1 MTDWALDA
9 PQWLWGLPLT
19 LLPLWRLPLRPEP
32 WPWLAL
38 LPVDAA
44 SRAVDLSLRLAGAG
58 AILALLLGSAGLHRR
73 EYTVERTGYGAHMV
87 LLLDRSRSMDDSFAG
102 RTSGGGEESKSAAA
116 ERLLSGFVSGGRN
129 DRVGVAAF
137 STSPLFVLPLT
148 DNRQAVLAAVHAMKL
163 PGLAQTHVSKG
174 LAMALSYFG
183 DEPPAGSRIILL
195 VSDGAAE
202 VDPDSELKLRRWFKE
217 KGVRLYWIFLR
228 TAGSHGIFEA
238 PDNPEDDNAQARPER
253 YLHLFFTSLGIPYRA
268 YEAEDADALK
278 RAIADIDREEQRPLR
293 YAERVP
299 RRDLQAYCYLAAALA
314 LAWLVAAKGMEVA
327 R

>member
-1 MTDWALDA
+1 MTDWALNT

-19 LLPLWRLPLRPEP
+19 LLPLWRLPLRPNP
-32 WPWLAL
+32 CSWHAL
-38 LPVDAA
+38 LPADTA

-73 EYTVERTGYGAHMV
+73 EHTVERTGYGAHMV

-102 RTSGGGEESKSAAA
+102 RTPAGSEESKSAAA
-116 ERLLSGFVSGGRN
+116 ERLLSGFVSSRRN
-129 DRVGVAAF
+129 DLVGVAAF

-148 DNRQAVLAAVHAMKL
+148 DNKAAVLAAVHAMKL

-183 DEPPAGSRIILL
+183 DEPSAGSRIVLL

-217 KGVRLYWIFLR
+217 KGIRLYWIFLR

-278 RAIADIDREEQRPLR
+278 RAIADVDREEQRPLR

-299 RRDLQAYCYLAAALA
+299 RRDLQAFCYLAAALA
-314 LAWLVAAKGMEVA
+314 LAWLVAAKGMEVV